1 MKSMH
6 EERRLKQK
14 CPKNWRTGS
23 VMFLIG
29 ANKKILISYDKQK
42 IYFSILQTLIKQMQL
57 SKAAQ
62 NRLSRYNARILLS
75 DKCN

>member
-1 MKSMH
+1 
-6 EERRLKQK
+6 
-14 CPKNWRTGS
+14 
-23 VMFLIG
+23 MFLIG
-29 ANKKILISYDKQK
+29 ANKKILISYDKQT